1 MATERCH
8 ESPGVAYD
16 RGMAIEEAVV
26 DPAKIA
32 IRRVGQEVRLG
43 RTHRDG
49 IGASIYALI
58 ERGVARR
65 PDIAAQLQ
73 GRVVIRFREPYV
85 PTRITFGKR
94 VIKVEDGD
102 FRRADLIVSGRL
114 PDIVLLTT
122 APLRMGLPDP
132 MNTRGRVAL
141 QRIAAG
147 RVRLGGD
154 PRMARGFMEMMRIEV
169 PDGVPLDSR
178 RKDKRRRQGSDT
190 DGVWID
196 VLT

>member
-1 MATERCH
+1 MYELDAL
-8 ESPGVAYD
+8 AYD
-16 RGMAIEEAVV
+16 RRMAM
-26 DPAKIA
+26 PASTA
-32 IRRVGQEVRLG
+32 QAPLPIRQVAPEVRLG
-43 RTHRDG
+43 RPHREG

-65 PDIAAQLQ
+65 PDIALQ
-73 GRVVIRFREPYV
+73 MRGRVVIRFREPYV

-94 VIKVEDGD
+94 VICVEDGD
-102 FRRADLIVSGRL
+102 FRRANVIVSGRL

-132 MNTRGRVAL
+132 MDPRGRVAL
-141 QRIAAG
+141 QKIAAG

-154 PRMARGFMEMMRIEV
+154 PRMARGLVEMMRIEI
-169 PDGVPLDSR
+169 PEGVPLDRR
-178 RKDKRRRQGSDT
+178 RKDKRLLPDHGADPL
-190 DGVWID
+190 WID

>member
-1 MATERCH
+1 MATRASATNAPPPIREAAP
-8 ESPGVAYD
+8 EVA
-16 RGMAIEEAVV
+16 
-26 DPAKIA
+26 
-32 IRRVGQEVRLG
+32 LG

-65 PDIAAQLQ
+65 PDIARQLQ
-73 GRVVIRFREPYV
+73 GKLVIRFREPYI
-85 PTRITFGKR
+85 PTRVTFGNG
-94 VIKVEDGD
+94 VIRVEDGD
-102 FRRADLIVSGRL
+102 FLRPNVIVSGRL

-132 MNTRGRVAL
+132 MDPRGRVAL

-154 PRMARGFMEMMRIEV
+154 PRMARGLLEMMRIEV
-169 PDGVPLDSR
+169 PEGLPLDR
-178 RKDKRRRQGSDT
+178 T
-190 DGVWID
+190 
-196 VLT
+196 